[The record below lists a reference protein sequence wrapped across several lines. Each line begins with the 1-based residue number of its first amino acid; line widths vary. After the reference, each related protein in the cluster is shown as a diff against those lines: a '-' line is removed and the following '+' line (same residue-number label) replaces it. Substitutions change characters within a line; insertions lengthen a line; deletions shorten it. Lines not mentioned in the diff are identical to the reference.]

1 MKEWLVWKPDLSIH
15 SSLLP
20 SHTHFITL
28 VLCSPTVEINQDSTR
43 AHELKTESKA
53 RELVYHS
60 LFLKNM
66 KNESVL
72 VGFVCQ
78 SDTSWSH
85 HKEPPLRKSLYET
98 QL

>member
-1 MKEWLVWKPDLSIH
+1 MEVGFKHPFL
-15 SSLLP
+15 SSLFTP
-20 SHTHFITL
+20 TL
-28 VLCSPTVEINQDSTR
+28 YYTGALLTYSEINQDSTR